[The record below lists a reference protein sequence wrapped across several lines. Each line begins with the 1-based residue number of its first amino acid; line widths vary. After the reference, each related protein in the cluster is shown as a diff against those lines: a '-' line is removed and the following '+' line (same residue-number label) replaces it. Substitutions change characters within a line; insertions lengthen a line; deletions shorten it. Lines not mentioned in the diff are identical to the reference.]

1 MTICQRNARPFLR
14 SPFLPGALLRWLA
27 WPRERYG
34 DDWRASDAGDSL
46 NETAGNPSR
55 NELAYSDVAFEPP
68 SAEWLAMMTAISL
81 SSTLPLVYYGRCTRQ
96 SVVIGLLLIPVYS
109 VATALGARYFAVGGQ
124 SHSRRTAIA
133 TLATVAIATFF
144 VRYATTSKG

>member
-1 MTICQRNARPFLR
+1 MQRSSFFTIAILASGRRLKGHIGLSKLIAAGIAGGLVQGVAGVGGPPVVAVALSRPGEPSQERANVL
-14 SPFLPGALLRWLA
+14 AL
-27 WPRERYG
+27 
-34 DDWRASDAGDSL
+34 
-46 NETAGNPSR
+46 
-55 NELAYSDVAFEPP
+55 
-68 SAEWLAMMTAISL
+68 MTAISL

-109 VATALGARYFAVGGQ
+109 VATALDARYFAVGGQ